1 LAAPHF
7 PPVERADSSGL
18 LMLGGELAPEW
29 LLEAYSHGI
38 FPWPLVEARHE
49 LLAWFSP
56 DPRAILELDGLYV
69 SRRLRRRLRR
79 GEFHFTAD
87 RAFADVVAGC
97 AMPRSAESGVW
108 ITQSLGEAFVEF
120 HQRGHAHSIEVWQDD
135 RLVGGIYGVSIG
147 GYFAGESMF
156 HRVRDASKAAMAVLV
171 ARLRRQGFRL
181 FDVQLSTPHL
191 ESLGAKTIPR
201 DEFLRRLQSALQAP
215 TNFGP
220 AGDIELSLV
229 Y

>member
-1 LAAPHF
+1 
-7 PPVERADSSGL
+7 
-18 LMLGGELAPEW
+18 MLGGDLAPEW
-29 LLEAYSHGI
+29 LLEAYRRGI
-38 FPWPLVEARHE
+38 FPWPLVEGRHE

-56 DPRAILELDGLYV
+56 EERAILELDELYV

-97 AMPRSAESGVW
+97 AMPRSPESGVW

-120 HQRGHAHSIEVWQDD
+120 HRRGHAHSIEAWQDD

-171 ARLRRQGFRL
+171 ARLRRQGFQL
-181 FDVQLSTPHL
+181 FDVQLSTSHL

-201 DEFLRRLQSALQAP
+201 DEFLQRLQSALEVP
-215 TNFGP
+215 TNIGP
-220 AGDIELSLV
+220 PGDIDLDELPIDR
-229 Y
+229 